1 MNVERL
7 IEMANDIGHYF
18 EVEPQ
23 REDAVNGVL
32 NHLLRFWDPRMRA
45 QIAAHLEQTGG
56 EGLDPVPREA
66 VARLAARMQPTRK
79 AS

>member
-7 IEMANDIGHYF
+7 VEMANDIGHYF

-23 REDAVNGVL
+23 HEDAVNGFV
-32 NHLLRFWDPRMRA
+32 NHLVRFWDPRMRA
-45 QIAAHLEQTGG
+45 QIVAHLEQSGG
-56 EGLDPVPREA
+56 AGLDPLPREA
-66 VARLAARMQPTRK
+66 VMRLAAQMSTRK